1 MVRLAEVRDSFDRI
15 CREKNRDGQ
24 VELMAV
30 SKLHTYENIME
41 CYDQGQRLFG
51 ENHVQEIAAKFPPR
65 EERPDGMFLAIIGHL
80 QKNKVR
86 KVIPLV
92 DRIDSVDSVELLL
105 LIEKELARVD
115 RCMPILFELNSSNEE
130 QKSGFS
136 SPEELMKGVDALEL
150 CPHVTLSGIMT
161 VGPLGNDEERN
172 RSAFRLTRFVFED
185 VKKRIPSCNILS
197 MGMSGDYWTAIEEGS
212 TLVRIG
218 TAIFGERNYNA

>member
-1 MVRLAEVRDSFDRI
+1 MVKLAEVRRTFDEI
-15 CREKNRDGQ
+15 CLRAGRRGQ

-41 CYDQGQRLFG
+41 CYAEGQRLFG
-51 ENHVQEIAAKFPPR
+51 ENHVQEIAAKFPMR
-65 EERPDGMFLAIIGHL
+65 EERPEGMFLALIGHL

-105 LIEKELARVD
+105 FIEKELARAGRSLPV
-115 RCMPILFELNSSNEE
+115 LFELNSSEEE
-130 QKSGFS
+130 QKSGFATE
-136 SPEELMKGVDALEL
+136 EELLEAVEQL
-150 CPHVTLSGIMT
+150 KSCPHITLDGIMT
-161 VGPLGNDEERN
+161 VGPLGHDEEKN
-172 RSAFRLTRFVFED
+172 RKAFSFTRSVFEK
-185 VKKRIPSCNILS
+185 VKKMVPTCTILS
-197 MGMSGDYWTAIEEGS
+197 MGMSGDYPTAIEEGS

>member
-1 MVRLAEVRDSFDRI
+1 MVDLVGVREEFDSV
-15 CREKNRDGQ
+15 CRSSGRMGE

-41 CYDQGQRLFG
+41 CYGLGQRLFG
-51 ENHVQEIAAKFPPR
+51 ENHVQEIAAKFPSK
-65 EERPDGMFLAIIGHL
+65 EDRPEGMKLALIGHL

-105 LIEKELARVD
+105 FIEKELLRVD
-115 RCMPILFELNSSNEE
+115 RKMGILFELNSSEEE
-130 QKSGFS
+130 QKSGFPS
-136 SPEELMKGVDALEL
+136 KEELMKGVEALSS
-150 CPHVTLSGIMT
+150 CPHIELDGIMT
-161 VGPLGNDEERN
+161 VGPLGHDEEKN
-172 RSAFRLTRFVFED
+172 RRAFSYTRSVFEE
-185 VKKRIPSCNILS
+185 VGKIVPTCRVLS
-197 MGMSGDYWTAIEEGS
+197 MGMSGDYRTAIEEGS